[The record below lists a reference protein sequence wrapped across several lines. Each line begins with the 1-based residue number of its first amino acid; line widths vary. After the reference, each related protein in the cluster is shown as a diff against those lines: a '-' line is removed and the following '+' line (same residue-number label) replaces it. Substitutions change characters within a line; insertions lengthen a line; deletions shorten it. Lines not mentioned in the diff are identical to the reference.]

1 VRSKTFIAAAPCALN
16 WCTVIDAVREIGAVA
31 RGGLTSSVAA
41 LPAEARQQ
49 LAATARLGRG
59 VAAGDDATLKQTA
72 TQLVSQLFFQPL
84 LAEMRK
90 LPFGG
95 PGADGGRGE
104 EVFGEQLDLR
114 VADAVAGAS
123 GGSLKRTIMRAIRKE
138 RSEVAGE
145 AVPPPPAG
153 QARATWPTWESLRRQ
168 VGAEALETGR
178 SVLEGLREKVTY
190 TPAAGT
196 GARV

>member
-1 VRSKTFIAAAPCALN
+1 RRAAA
-16 WCTVIDAVREIGAVA
+16 
-31 RGGLTSSVAA
+31 GGDAA
-41 LPAEARQQ
+41 LR
-49 LAATARLGRG
+49 
-59 VAAGDDATLKQTA
+59 QTA

-123 GGSLKRTIMRAIRKE
+123 GGSLKRTIVRAIRKQPSEIE
-138 RSEVAGE
+138 RAAAS
-145 AVPPPPAG
+145 PPPAG
-153 QARATWPTWESLRRQ
+153 QAQAQWPTWESLRRQ
-168 VGAEALETGR
+168 ARAEVLVTGR
-178 SVLEGLREKVTY
+178 EVLDGLRDEVTDM
-190 TPAAGT
+190 PAAGT
-196 GARV
+196 GARA

>member
-1 VRSKTFIAAAPCALN
+1 M
-16 WCTVIDAVREIGAVA
+16 IDAVRGIGAVA
-31 RGGLTSSVAA
+31 RGGLASAVAA

-123 GGSLKRTIMRAIRKE
+123 GGSLKRTIVRAIRKE
-138 RSEVAGE
+138 PPGSEGA
-145 AVPPPPAG
+145 AVPSPPAG
-153 QARATWPTWESLRRQ
+153 QATATWPTRESLRRQ
-168 VGAEALETGR
+168 VRAEALVTGR
-178 SVLEGLREKVTY
+178 SVFDGLREKVTY

-196 GARV
+196 GARA